1 LRLRL
6 PRAILLARDFGATAM
21 LSRSFACAG
30 LLLLGGCAYDAGYYD
45 SNYQHDPAS
54 AAGYY
59 SAVDYSEPYPPVSPV
74 FRDPYAYG
82 PVNGGIYVYGDER
95 DSYGGPVFSPYHGI
109 QCDRRRNICWSR
121 NGPDYNWSYRFFGRR
136 HAYWKNKDWHDG
148 DWDHGGRHHGGWSNG
163 GGHGHGNHGG
173 GNNPNGPG
181 NNNPNNDKPWVYQ
194 VPLEPDGSGAPTF
207 YPNN

>member
-1 LRLRL
+1 MPSRT
-6 PRAILLARDFGATAM
+6 LAF
-21 LSRSFACAG
+21 AG
-30 LLLLGGCAYDAGYYD
+30 LLLLGGCAYDAGYYET
-45 SNYQHDPAS
+45 NYQHQPAS

-59 SAVDYSEPYPPVSPV
+59 SPVDYSAPYLPGSPV
-74 FRDPYAYG
+74 YGDPYGNG
-82 PVNGGIYVYGDER
+82 PVAGGIYVYGDER
-95 DSYGGPVFSPYHGI
+95 DSYGGPVFSPYYGI

-148 DWDHGGRHHGGWSNG
+148 DWDHGGGWNNG

-173 GNNPNGPG
+173 ANNPKGPG
-181 NNNPNNDKPWVYQ
+181 NNSPNNDKPWVYQ